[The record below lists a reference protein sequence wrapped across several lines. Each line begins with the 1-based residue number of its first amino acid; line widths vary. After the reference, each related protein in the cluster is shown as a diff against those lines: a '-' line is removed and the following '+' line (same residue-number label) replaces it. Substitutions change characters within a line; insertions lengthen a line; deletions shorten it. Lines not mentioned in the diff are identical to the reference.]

1 MYGDRDEP
9 WRALHRL
16 GSRLEW
22 AADPDRALPAIADSV
37 ADALRLPYVAVEVVN
52 EVGRVEVAAE
62 HGEPVR
68 ETATVPLV
76 HGGEPVGRLVLGVR
90 RGERGFRADELAL
103 LGDLGRHAGAA
114 VHAQRLRRDLARSR
128 ERLVAAREEE
138 RRRLRRDLHDGLGP
152 SLAAIGLRAD
162 TAAAVLDDDPD
173 AARAQLEALADETR
187 AALADIRR
195 LVEGLRPPALD
206 ELGLLGAIGRQAERL
221 DGGAGAAG
229 STDGHAA
236 RPGIA
241 IAVDGAPTPLPELPA
256 AVEVAAY
263 RIAVEAMTN
272 AVRHAGA
279 RACRVRLDAGAQL
292 TIEVT
297 DDGAGVPDAPR
308 AGTGLESM
316 RERAAELG
324 GELSVEARPGGGTR
338 VVARLP
344 LGAGSA
350 G

>member
-1 MYGDRDEP
+1 
-9 WRALHRL
+9 
-16 GSRLEW
+16 
-22 AADPDRALPAIADSV
+22 
-37 ADALRLPYVAVEVVN
+37 
-52 EVGRVEVAAE
+52 
-62 HGEPVR
+62 
-68 ETATVPLV
+68 
-76 HGGEPVGRLVLGVR
+76 VLGVR
-90 RGERGFRADELAL
+90 RGEHGFRADELAL
-103 LGDLGRHAGAA
+103 LGDLARHAGAA

-128 ERLVAAREEE
+128 ERLVATREEE

-152 SLAAIGLRAD
+152 SLAAIGLRAE
-162 TAAAVLDDDPD
+162 TAAAVLDGDPD

-187 AALADIRR
+187 SALADIRR
-195 LVEGLRPPALD
+195 LVDGLRPPALD

-221 DGGAGAAG
+221 DGGAATGEAG
-229 STDGHAA
+229 GDGDGA

-241 IAVDGAPTPLPELPA
+241 IAVDGIPSPLPELPA

-279 RACRVRLDAGAQL
+279 RACHVQVDAGTQL
-292 TIEVT
+292 MIEVT
-297 DDGAGVPDAPR
+297 DDGSGLPDTPR

-324 GELSVEARPGGGTR
+324 GELRVETRPEGGTR

-344 LGAGSA
+344 LGTGSTA
-350 G
+350 